1 MQYAQADDILSLKVI
16 LNTLKER
23 DTDMPQVDSQEE
35 YHLVDLLYPS
45 EEKKRACIERGTQI
59 SKLPQDYV
67 TNLELDLLSR
77 LICPENSLN
86 ALRILTQLTTDPDVL
101 NYRLDILED
110 FLNVP
115 QLEAVLYENVHKLYI
130 NEHVNIQKL
139 GLADSFYALNTR
151 LGSLKT
157 FIECITNCHEFCQ
170 KYQHTFKSED
180 LKGLVE
186 YFASVYNSEYF
197 DEVKRE
203 TDECLRILAK
213 GVKSVTVGINFDD
226 MMRPVEAMLLSVS
239 TDLIKKKGRF
249 DWIFKHLDG
258 DATRAIGKTHSLYN
272 ENGGTN
278 DLEAPLFRE
287 LKEINSEYI
296 SHLDRAIRAYFK
308 KSTEDILTFESQM
321 SFYIGAKRIID
332 AVRARGLEMTRPKY
346 LSMEERKLDAKGIFD
361 LSFYTQMVAS
371 NPIGSLKDK
380 IITNDSRMDDDGR
393 FFVLTGANNG
403 GKTTYT
409 RAVGIIQVLAQA
421 GVYVPCTS
429 CEISPVDF
437 IYTHFPKEE
446 EVGLNTSRFT
456 QECKQFK
463 VTVDNA
469 TRYSML
475 LLNESIQSTTPTEC
489 VYIATELTKIFR
501 CIGVRGVYAT
511 HLLELAK
518 SLDKIN
524 ETVEGDTKLVSIV
537 TTVDTT
543 ADNKRLYKIVRSAPQ
558 EFGYAKTIY
567 EKFGVSFDEV
577 KKRMEKEK
585 A

>member
-1 MQYAQADDILSLKVI
+1 MANEIE
-16 LNTLKER
+16 N
-23 DTDMPQVDSQEE
+23 QENDL
-35 YHLVDLLYPS
+35 HLVDLLYPS
-45 EEKKRACIERGTQI
+45 ETKRREAQDRATAIA
-59 SKLPQDYV
+59 KLPQDYI
-67 TNLELDLLSR
+67 TNLELELLSR
-77 LICPENSLN
+77 LICPENALN
-86 ALRILTQLTTDPDVL
+86 AQRILTQLSTDEEVL

-115 QLEAVLYENVHKLYI
+115 QLEAVLYENVHKLYV

-151 LGSLKT
+151 LNSLKT

-170 KYQHTFKSED
+170 KFQDRFHSEA

-203 TDECLRILAK
+203 TDECLRVLAK

-239 TDLIKKKGRF
+239 TDSIKKKGRF

-258 DATRAIGKTHSLYN
+258 GADRAIGRTHSLYN

-332 AVRARGLEMTRPKY
+332 AVRARGLEMCRPKY
-346 LSMEERKLDAKGIFD
+346 LKMDERRLDAKGVFD
-361 LSFYTQMVAS
+361 LSFYTQMVS
-371 NPIGSLKDK
+371 SDPMGTLKDK
-380 IITNDSRMDDDGR
+380 IITNDCKMDDDGR

-409 RAVGIIQVLAQA
+409 RAIGIIQVMAQA
-421 GVYVPCTS
+421 GIYVPCTS

-489 VYIATELTKIFR
+489 VFIATELTKIFR

-518 SLDKIN
+518 NLDKLN
-524 ETVEGDTKLVSIV
+524 AEVEGDTKLVSIV

-543 ADNKRLYKIVRSAPQ
+543 ADNKRLYRIVRSAPQ
-558 EFGYAKTIY
+558 EFGYAQTIY
-567 EKFGVSFDEV
+567 KKFGVSFEEV
-577 KKRMEKEK
+577 QKRMKNS
-585 A
+585 

>member
-1 MQYAQADDILSLKVI
+1 MANET
-16 LNTLKER
+16 LN
-23 DTDMPQVDSQEE
+23 QENDL
-35 YHLVDLLYPS
+35 HLVDLLYPS
-45 EEKKRACIERGTQI
+45 ETKRREAQDRATAIAQ
-59 SKLPQDYV
+59 LPQDYV
-67 TNLELDLLSR
+67 TNLELELLSR
-77 LICPENSLN
+77 LICPENALN
-86 ALRILTQLTTDPDVL
+86 AQRILTQLSTDEEVL

-115 QLEAVLYENVHKLYI
+115 QLEAVLYENVHKLYV

-151 LGSLKT
+151 LNSLKT

-170 KYQHTFKSED
+170 KFQNRFHSEA

-239 TDLIKKKGRF
+239 TDSIKKKGRF

-258 DATRAIGKTHSLYN
+258 GADRAIGRTHSLYN

-332 AVRARGLEMTRPKY
+332 AVRARGLEMCRPKY
-346 LSMEERKLDAKGIFD
+346 LKMDERRLDAKGVFD
-361 LSFYTQMVAS
+361 LSFYTQMVS
-371 NPIGSLKDK
+371 SDPMGTLKDK
-380 IITNDSRMDDDGR
+380 IITNDCKMDDDGR

-409 RAVGIIQVLAQA
+409 RAIGIIQVMAQA
-421 GVYVPCTS
+421 GIYVPCTS

-489 VYIATELTKIFR
+489 VFIATELTKIFR

-518 SLDKIN
+518 NLDKLN
-524 ETVEGDTKLVSIV
+524 AEVEGDTKLVSIV

-543 ADNKRLYKIVRSAPQ
+543 ADNKRLYRIVRSAPQ
-558 EFGYAKTIY
+558 EFGYAQTIY
-567 EKFGVSFDEV
+567 KKFGVSFEEV
-577 KKRMEKEK
+577 QKRMKNS
-585 A
+585 

>member
-1 MQYAQADDILSLKVI
+1 MANEIE
-16 LNTLKER
+16 N
-23 DTDMPQVDSQEE
+23 QENDL
-35 YHLVDLLYPS
+35 HLVDLLYPS
-45 EEKKRACIERGTQI
+45 ETKRREAQDRATAIAQ
-59 SKLPQDYV
+59 LPQDYV
-67 TNLELDLLSR
+67 ANLELELLSR

-86 ALRILTQLTTDPDVL
+86 ALRILTQLSTDEEVL

-115 QLEAVLYENVHKLYI
+115 QLEAVLYENVHKLYV

-151 LGSLKT
+151 LNSLKT
-157 FIECITNCHEFCQ
+157 FIECITKCHEFCQ
-170 KYQHTFKSED
+170 KFQDKFRSEA

-239 TDLIKKKGRF
+239 TDSIKKKGRF

-258 DATRAIGKTHSLYN
+258 GPDRAIGRTHSLYN

-332 AVRARGLEMTRPKY
+332 AVRARGLDMCRPKY
-346 LSMEERKLDAKGIFD
+346 LKMEERRLNAKGVFD
-361 LSFYTQMVAS
+361 LSFYTQMVS
-371 NPIGSLKDK
+371 SDPMGSLKDK
-380 IITNDSRMDDDGR
+380 IITNDCTMDDNGR

-409 RAVGIIQVLAQA
+409 RAIGIIQVMAQA
-421 GVYVPCTS
+421 GIYVPCSS

-489 VYIATELTKIFR
+489 VFIATELTKIFR

-518 SLDKIN
+518 NLDKLN
-524 ETVEGDTKLVSIV
+524 AEVEGDTKLVSIV

-543 ADNKRLYKIVRSAPQ
+543 ADNKRLYRIVKSAPQ
-558 EFGYAKTIY
+558 EFGYAQTIY
-567 EKFGVSFDEV
+567 KKFGVSFEEV
-577 KKRMEKEK
+577 QKRMKNS
-585 A
+585 

>member
-1 MQYAQADDILSLKVI
+1 MANEIE
-16 LNTLKER
+16 N
-23 DTDMPQVDSQEE
+23 QENDL
-35 YHLVDLLYPS
+35 HLVDLLYPS
-45 EEKKRACIERGTQI
+45 ETKRREAQDRATAIAQ
-59 SKLPQDYV
+59 LPQDYV
-67 TNLELDLLSR
+67 ANLELELLSR

-86 ALRILTQLTTDPDVL
+86 ALRILTQLSTDEEVL

-115 QLEAVLYENVHKLYI
+115 QLEAVLYENVHKLYV

-151 LGSLKT
+151 LNSLKT
-157 FIECITNCHEFCQ
+157 FIECITKCHEFCQ
-170 KYQHTFKSED
+170 KFQDRFKSEA

-239 TDLIKKKGRF
+239 TDSIKKKGRF

-258 DATRAIGKTHSLYN
+258 GADRAIGRTHSLYN

-332 AVRARGLEMTRPKY
+332 AVRARGLDMCRPKY
-346 LSMEERKLDAKGIFD
+346 LKMEERRLNAKGVFD
-361 LSFYTQMVAS
+361 LSFYTQMVS
-371 NPIGSLKDK
+371 SDPMGSLKDK
-380 IITNDSRMDDDGR
+380 IITNDCTMDDNGR

-409 RAVGIIQVLAQA
+409 RAIGIIQVMAQA
-421 GVYVPCTS
+421 GIYVPCSS

-489 VYIATELTKIFR
+489 VFIATELTKIFR

-518 SLDKIN
+518 NLDKLN
-524 ETVEGDTKLVSIV
+524 AEVEGDTKLVSIV

-543 ADNKRLYKIVRSAPQ
+543 ADNKRLYRIVKSAPQ
-558 EFGYAKTIY
+558 EFGYAQTIY
-567 EKFGVSFDEV
+567 KKFGVSFEEV
-577 KKRMEKEK
+577 QKRMKNS
-585 A
+585 

>member
-1 MQYAQADDILSLKVI
+1 MANEIE
-16 LNTLKER
+16 N
-23 DTDMPQVDSQEE
+23 QENDL
-35 YHLVDLLYPS
+35 HLVDLLYPS
-45 EEKKRACIERGTQI
+45 ETKRREAQDRATAIAQ
-59 SKLPQDYV
+59 LPQDYV
-67 TNLELDLLSR
+67 ANLELELLSR

-86 ALRILTQLTTDPDVL
+86 ALRILTQLSTDEEVL

-115 QLEAVLYENVHKLYI
+115 QLEAVLYENVHKLYV

-151 LGSLKT
+151 LNSLKT
-157 FIECITNCHEFCQ
+157 FIECITKCHEFCQ
-170 KYQHTFKSED
+170 KFQDKFRSEA

-239 TDLIKKKGRF
+239 TDSIKKKGRF

-258 DATRAIGKTHSLYN
+258 GADRAIGRTHSLYN

-332 AVRARGLEMTRPKY
+332 AVRARGLDMCRPKY
-346 LSMEERKLDAKGIFD
+346 LKMEERKLNAKGVFD
-361 LSFYTQMVAS
+361 LSFYTQMVS
-371 NPIGSLKDK
+371 SDPMGSLKDK
-380 IITNDSRMDDDGR
+380 IITNDCTMDDNGR

-409 RAVGIIQVLAQA
+409 RAIGIIQVMAQA
-421 GVYVPCTS
+421 GIYVPCSS

-489 VYIATELTKIFR
+489 VFIATELTKIFR

-518 SLDKIN
+518 NLDKLN
-524 ETVEGDTKLVSIV
+524 AEVEGDTKLVSIV

-543 ADNKRLYKIVRSAPQ
+543 ADNKRLYRIVKSAPQ
-558 EFGYAKTIY
+558 EFGYAQTIY
-567 EKFGVSFDEV
+567 KKFGVSFEEV
-577 KKRMEKEK
+577 QKRMKNS
-585 A
+585 

>member
-1 MQYAQADDILSLKVI
+1 MANEIE
-16 LNTLKER
+16 N
-23 DTDMPQVDSQEE
+23 QENDL
-35 YHLVDLLYPS
+35 HLVDLLYPS
-45 EEKKRACIERGTQI
+45 ETKRREAQDRATAIA
-59 SKLPQDYV
+59 KLPQDYV
-67 TNLELDLLSR
+67 TNLELELLSR
-77 LICPENSLN
+77 LICPENALN
-86 ALRILTQLTTDPDVL
+86 AQRILTQLSTDEEVL

-115 QLEAVLYENVHKLYI
+115 QLEAVLYENVHKLYV

-151 LGSLKT
+151 LNSLKT

-170 KYQHTFKSED
+170 KFQDRFHSEA

-203 TDECLRILAK
+203 TDECLRVLAK

-239 TDLIKKKGRF
+239 TDSIKKKCRF

-258 DATRAIGKTHSLYN
+258 GADRAIGRTHSLYN

-332 AVRARGLEMTRPKY
+332 AVRARGLEMCRPKY
-346 LSMEERKLDAKGIFD
+346 LKMDERRLDAKGVFD
-361 LSFYTQMVAS
+361 LSFYTQMVS
-371 NPIGSLKDK
+371 SDPMGTLKDK
-380 IITNDSRMDDDGR
+380 IITNDCKMDDDGR

-409 RAVGIIQVLAQA
+409 RAIGIIQVMAQA
-421 GVYVPCTS
+421 GIYVPCTS

-489 VYIATELTKIFR
+489 VFIATELTKIFR

-518 SLDKIN
+518 NLDKLN
-524 ETVEGDTKLVSIV
+524 AEVEGDTKLVSIV

-543 ADNKRLYKIVRSAPQ
+543 ADNKRLYRIVRSAPQ
-558 EFGYAKTIY
+558 EFGYAQTIY
-567 EKFGVSFDEV
+567 KKFGVSFEEV
-577 KKRMEKEK
+577 QKRMKNS
-585 A
+585 

>member
-1 MQYAQADDILSLKVI
+1 MANEIE
-16 LNTLKER
+16 N
-23 DTDMPQVDSQEE
+23 QENDL
-35 YHLVDLLYPS
+35 HLVDLLYPS
-45 EEKKRACIERGTQI
+45 ETKRREAQDRATAIAQ
-59 SKLPQDYV
+59 LPQDYV
-67 TNLELDLLSR
+67 ANLELELLSR

-86 ALRILTQLTTDPDVL
+86 ALRILIQLSTDEEVL

-115 QLEAVLYENVHKLYI
+115 QLEAVLYENVHKLYV

-151 LGSLKT
+151 LNSLKT
-157 FIECITNCHEFCQ
+157 FIECITKCHEFCQ
-170 KYQHTFKSED
+170 KFQDKFRSEA

-239 TDLIKKKGRF
+239 TDSIKKKGRF

-258 DATRAIGKTHSLYN
+258 GADRAIGRTHSLYN

-332 AVRARGLEMTRPKY
+332 AVRARGLDMCRPKY
-346 LSMEERKLDAKGIFD
+346 LKMEERRLNAKGVFD
-361 LSFYTQMVAS
+361 LSFYTQMVS
-371 NPIGSLKDK
+371 SDPMGSLKDK
-380 IITNDSRMDDDGR
+380 IITNDCTMDDNGR

-403 GKTTYT
+403 GKTTYS
-409 RAVGIIQVLAQA
+409 RAIGIIQVMAQA
-421 GVYVPCTS
+421 GIYVPCSS

-489 VYIATELTKIFR
+489 VFIATELTKIFR

-518 SLDKIN
+518 NLDKLN
-524 ETVEGDTKLVSIV
+524 AEVEGDTKLVSIV

-543 ADNKRLYKIVRSAPQ
+543 ADNKRLYRIVKSAPQ
-558 EFGYAKTIY
+558 EFGYAQTIY
-567 EKFGVSFDEV
+567 KKFGVSFEEV
-577 KKRMEKEK
+577 QKRMKNS
-585 A
+585 

>member
-1 MQYAQADDILSLKVI
+1 MANEIE
-16 LNTLKER
+16 N
-23 DTDMPQVDSQEE
+23 QENDL
-35 YHLVDLLYPS
+35 HLVDLLYPS
-45 EEKKRACIERGTQI
+45 ETKRREAQDRATAIAQ
-59 SKLPQDYV
+59 LPQDYV
-67 TNLELDLLSR
+67 ANLELELLSR

-86 ALRILTQLTTDPDVL
+86 ALRILTQLSTDEEVL

-115 QLEAVLYENVHKLYI
+115 QLEAVLYENVHKLYV

-151 LGSLKT
+151 LNSLKT
-157 FIECITNCHEFCQ
+157 FIECITKCHEFCQ
-170 KYQHTFKSED
+170 KFQDKFRSEA

-239 TDLIKKKGRF
+239 TDSIKKKGRF

-258 DATRAIGKTHSLYN
+258 GADRAIGRTHSLYN

-332 AVRARGLEMTRPKY
+332 AVRARGLDMCRPKY
-346 LSMEERKLDAKGIFD
+346 LKMEERRLNAKGVFD
-361 LSFYTQMVAS
+361 LSFYTQMVS
-371 NPIGSLKDK
+371 SDPMGSLKDK
-380 IITNDSRMDDDGR
+380 IITNDCTMDDNGR

-403 GKTTYT
+403 GKTTYS
-409 RAVGIIQVLAQA
+409 RAIGIIQVMAQA
-421 GVYVPCTS
+421 GIYVPCSS

-489 VYIATELTKIFR
+489 VFIATELTKIFR

-518 SLDKIN
+518 NLDKLN
-524 ETVEGDTKLVSIV
+524 AEVEGDTKLVSIV

-543 ADNKRLYKIVRSAPQ
+543 ADNKRLYRIVKSAPQ
-558 EFGYAKTIY
+558 EFGYAQTIY
-567 EKFGVSFDEV
+567 KKFGVSFEEV
-577 KKRMEKEK
+577 QKRMKNS
-585 A
+585 

>member
-1 MQYAQADDILSLKVI
+1 MANEIE
-16 LNTLKER
+16 N
-23 DTDMPQVDSQEE
+23 QENDL
-35 YHLVDLLYPS
+35 HLVDLLYPS
-45 EEKKRACIERGTQI
+45 ETKRREAQDRATAIAQ
-59 SKLPQDYV
+59 LPQDYV
-67 TNLELDLLSR
+67 ANLELELLSR

-86 ALRILTQLTTDPDVL
+86 ALRILTQLSTDEEVL

-115 QLEAVLYENVHKLYI
+115 QLEAVLYENVHKLYV

-151 LGSLKT
+151 LNSLKT
-157 FIECITNCHEFCQ
+157 FIECITKCHEFCQ
-170 KYQHTFKSED
+170 KFQDKFRSEA

-239 TDLIKKKGRF
+239 TDSIKKKGRF

-258 DATRAIGKTHSLYN
+258 GADRAIGRTHSLYN

-332 AVRARGLEMTRPKY
+332 AVRARGLDMCRPKY
-346 LSMEERKLDAKGIFD
+346 LKMEERRLNAKGVFD
-361 LSFYTQMVAS
+361 LSFYTQMVS
-371 NPIGSLKDK
+371 SDPMGSLKDK
-380 IITNDSRMDDDGR
+380 IITNDCTMDDNGR

-409 RAVGIIQVLAQA
+409 RAIGIIQVMAQA
-421 GVYVPCTS
+421 GIYVPCSS

-489 VYIATELTKIFR
+489 VFIATELTKIFR

-518 SLDKIN
+518 NLDKLN
-524 ETVEGDTKLVSIV
+524 AEVEGDTKLVSIV

-543 ADNKRLYKIVRSAPQ
+543 ADNKRLYRIVRSAPQ
-558 EFGYAKTIY
+558 EFGYAQTIY
-567 EKFGVSFDEV
+567 KKFGVSFEEV
-577 KKRMEKEK
+577 QKRMKNS
-585 A
+585 

>member
-1 MQYAQADDILSLKVI
+1 MANET
-16 LNTLKER
+16 LN
-23 DTDMPQVDSQEE
+23 QENDL
-35 YHLVDLLYPS
+35 HLVDLLYPS
-45 EEKKRACIERGTQI
+45 ETKRREAQARAAAIAQ
-59 SKLPQDYV
+59 LPQDYV
-67 TNLELDLLSR
+67 TNLELELLSR
-77 LICPENSLN
+77 LICPENALN
-86 ALRILTQLTTDPDVL
+86 AQRILTQLSTDEEVL

-151 LGSLKT
+151 LNSLKT
-157 FIECITNCHEFCQ
+157 FIECITKCHEFCQ
-170 KYQHTFKSED
+170 KFQDRFKSEA

-203 TDECLRILAK
+203 TDECLKILAK

-239 TDLIKKKGRF
+239 TDSIKKKGRF

-258 DATRAIGKTHSLYN
+258 GADRAIGRTHSLYN

-296 SHLDRAIRAYFK
+296 AHLDRAIRAYFK

-332 AVRARGLEMTRPKY
+332 AVRARGLDMCRPKY
-346 LSMEERKLDAKGIFD
+346 LKMDERRLDAKGVFD
-361 LSFYTQMVAS
+361 LSFYTQMVS
-371 NPIGSLKDK
+371 SDPMGSLKDK
-380 IITNDSRMDDDGR
+380 IITNDCRMDDDGR

-409 RAVGIIQVLAQA
+409 RAIGIIQVLAQA
-421 GVYVPCTS
+421 GIYVPCTS

-489 VYIATELTKIFR
+489 VFIATELTKIFR

-518 SLDKIN
+518 NLDKLN
-524 ETVEGDTKLVSIV
+524 AEVEGDTKLVSIV

-543 ADNKRLYKIVRSAPQ
+543 ADNKRLYRIIRSAPQ
-558 EFGYAKTIY
+558 EFGYAQTIY
-567 EKFGVSFDEV
+567 KKFGVSFEEV
-577 KKRMEKEK
+577 QKRMKNS
-585 A
+585 

>member
-1 MQYAQADDILSLKVI
+1 MANEIE
-16 LNTLKER
+16 N
-23 DTDMPQVDSQEE
+23 QENDL
-35 YHLVDLLYPS
+35 HLVDLLYPS
-45 EEKKRACIERGTQI
+45 ETKRREAQDRATAFAQ
-59 SKLPQDYV
+59 LPQDYV
-67 TNLELDLLSR
+67 ANLELELLSR

-86 ALRILTQLTTDPDVL
+86 ALRILTQLSTDEEVL

-115 QLEAVLYENVHKLYI
+115 QLEAVLYENVHKLYV

-151 LGSLKT
+151 LNSLKT
-157 FIECITNCHEFCQ
+157 FIECITKCHEFCQ
-170 KYQHTFKSED
+170 KFQDKFRSEA

-239 TDLIKKKGRF
+239 TDSIKKKGRF

-258 DATRAIGKTHSLYN
+258 GADRAIGRTHSLYN

-332 AVRARGLEMTRPKY
+332 AVRARGLDMCRPKY
-346 LSMEERKLDAKGIFD
+346 LKMEERRLNAKGVFD
-361 LSFYTQMVAS
+361 LSFYTQMVS
-371 NPIGSLKDK
+371 SDPMGSLKDK
-380 IITNDSRMDDDGR
+380 IITNDCTMDDNGR

-409 RAVGIIQVLAQA
+409 RAIGIIQVMAQA
-421 GVYVPCTS
+421 GIYVPCSS

-489 VYIATELTKIFR
+489 VFIATELTKIFR

-518 SLDKIN
+518 NLDKLN
-524 ETVEGDTKLVSIV
+524 AEVEGDTKLVSIV

-543 ADNKRLYKIVRSAPQ
+543 ADNKRLYRIVKSAPQ
-558 EFGYAKTIY
+558 EFGYAQTIY
-567 EKFGVSFDEV
+567 KKFGVSFEEV
-577 KKRMEKEK
+577 QKRMKNS
-585 A
+585 

>member
-1 MQYAQADDILSLKVI
+1 
-16 LNTLKER
+16 
-23 DTDMPQVDSQEE
+23 MPDEM
-35 YHLVDLLYPS
+35 HLVDLMYPS
-45 EEKKRACIERGTQI
+45 EEKKRQHLERSAAI
-59 SKLPQDYV
+59 AKLPQDYI
-67 TNLELDLLSR
+67 TNLELEQLSR
-77 LICPENSLN
+77 LICPEYALN
-86 ALRILTQLTTDPDVL
+86 AQRVFTQLSTDAETL

-115 QLEAVLYENVHKLYI
+115 ALEAVLYENVHKLYI
-130 NEHVNIQKL
+130 NEHINMEKL
-139 GLADSFYALNTR
+139 GLADSFFALNQR
-151 LGSLKT
+151 LESLKT
-157 FIECITNCHEFCQ
+157 FIECITKCHEFCDKNKQ
-170 KYQHTFKSED
+170 KFHSKALVD
-180 LKGLVE
+180 LAD
-186 YFASVYNSEYF
+186 YFASIYNSEYF

-226 MMRPVEAMLLSVS
+226 MMRPVEAMLLSVA
-239 TDLIKKKGRF
+239 TDPIKKKGRF
-249 DWIFKHLDG
+249 DWIFKHLDNS
-258 DATRAIGKTHSLYN
+258 DRAIGRTHSLYN

-287 LKEINSEYI
+287 LKEVNSEYI
-296 SHLDRAIRAYFK
+296 SHLDTAIRAYFK
-308 KSTEDILTFESQM
+308 KSTEDILTFENQM
-321 SFYIGAKRIID
+321 SFYIGAKRIVE
-332 AVRARGLEMTRPKY
+332 AVRARGLDMCRPKY
-346 LSMEERKLDAKGIFD
+346 LPMEERKMNAKGVFD
-361 LSFYTQMVAS
+361 LSFYIQMVGS
-371 NPIGSLKDK
+371 DPMGSLKGK
-380 IITNDSRMDDDGR
+380 IITNDCRFDDDGR

-409 RAVGIIQVLAQA
+409 RAIGIIQALAQA
-421 GVYVPCTS
+421 GIYVPCAE

-463 VTVDNA
+463 ETVDTA

-501 CIGVRGVYAT
+501 CVGVRGVYAT
-511 HLLELAK
+511 HLLELAR
-518 SLDKIN
+518 SLDKLN
-524 ETVEGDTKLVSIV
+524 KEVEGDTKLVSLI

-543 ADNKRLYKIVRSAPQ
+543 DDNRRLYRIERAEPQ
-558 EFGYAKTIY
+558 EFGYARTIY
-567 EKFGVSFDEV
+567 EKFGVSFEEV
-577 KKRMEKEK
+577 KRRQAAAKN

>member
-1 MQYAQADDILSLKVI
+1 MANEIE
-16 LNTLKER
+16 N
-23 DTDMPQVDSQEE
+23 QENDL
-35 YHLVDLLYPS
+35 HLVDLLYPS
-45 EEKKRACIERGTQI
+45 ETKRREAQDRATAIAQ
-59 SKLPQDYV
+59 LPQDYV
-67 TNLELDLLSR
+67 ANLELELLSR

-86 ALRILTQLTTDPDVL
+86 ALRILTQLSTDEEVL

-115 QLEAVLYENVHKLYI
+115 QLEAVLYENVHKLYV

-151 LGSLKT
+151 LNSLKT
-157 FIECITNCHEFCQ
+157 FIECITKCHEFCQ
-170 KYQHTFKSED
+170 KFQDKFKSEA

-239 TDLIKKKGRF
+239 TDSIRKKGRF

-258 DATRAIGKTHSLYN
+258 GADRAIGRTHSLYN

-332 AVRARGLEMTRPKY
+332 AVRARGLDMCRPKY
-346 LSMEERKLDAKGIFD
+346 LKMDERRLDAKGVFD
-361 LSFYTQMVAS
+361 LSFYTQMVS
-371 NPIGSLKDK
+371 SDPMGSLKGK
-380 IITNDSRMDDDGR
+380 IITNDCTMDDDGR

-409 RAVGIIQVLAQA
+409 RAIGIIQVMAQA
-421 GVYVPCTS
+421 GIYVPCTS

-489 VYIATELTKIFR
+489 VFIATELTKIFR

-518 SLDKIN
+518 NLDKLN
-524 ETVEGDTKLVSIV
+524 AEVEGDTKLVSIV

-543 ADNKRLYKIVRSAPQ
+543 ADNKRLYRIVRSAPQ
-558 EFGYAKTIY
+558 EFGYAQTIY
-567 EKFGVSFDEV
+567 KKFGVSFEEV
-577 KKRMEKEK
+577 QKRIKN

>member
-1 MQYAQADDILSLKVI
+1 MANEIE
-16 LNTLKER
+16 N
-23 DTDMPQVDSQEE
+23 QENDL
-35 YHLVDLLYPS
+35 HLVDLLYPS
-45 EEKKRACIERGTQI
+45 ETKRREAQDRATAIA
-59 SKLPQDYV
+59 KLPQDYV
-67 TNLELDLLSR
+67 TNLELELLSR
-77 LICPENSLN
+77 LICPENALN
-86 ALRILTQLTTDPDVL
+86 AQRILTQLSTDEEVL

-115 QLEAVLYENVHKLYI
+115 QLEAVLYENVHKLYV

-151 LGSLKT
+151 LNSLKT

-170 KYQHTFKSED
+170 KFQDRFHSEA
-180 LKGLVE
+180 LKWLVE

-203 TDECLRILAK
+203 TDECLRVLAK

-239 TDLIKKKGRF
+239 TDSIKKKGRF

-258 DATRAIGKTHSLYN
+258 GADRAIGRTHSLYN

-332 AVRARGLEMTRPKY
+332 AVRARGLEMCRPKY
-346 LSMEERKLDAKGIFD
+346 LKMDERRLDAKGVFD
-361 LSFYTQMVAS
+361 LSFYTQMVS
-371 NPIGSLKDK
+371 SDPMGTLKDK
-380 IITNDSRMDDDGR
+380 IITNDCKMDDDGR

-409 RAVGIIQVLAQA
+409 RAIGIIQVMAQA
-421 GVYVPCTS
+421 GIYVPCTS

-489 VYIATELTKIFR
+489 VFIATELTKIFR

-518 SLDKIN
+518 NLDKLN
-524 ETVEGDTKLVSIV
+524 AEVEGDTKLVSIV

-543 ADNKRLYKIVRSAPQ
+543 ADNKRLYRIVRSAPQ
-558 EFGYAKTIY
+558 EFGYAQTIY
-567 EKFGVSFDEV
+567 KKFGVSFEEV
-577 KKRMEKEK
+577 QKRMKNS
-585 A
+585 

>member
-1 MQYAQADDILSLKVI
+1 MANEIE
-16 LNTLKER
+16 N
-23 DTDMPQVDSQEE
+23 QENDL
-35 YHLVDLLYPS
+35 HLVDLLYPS
-45 EEKKRACIERGTQI
+45 ETKRREAQDRATAIAQ
-59 SKLPQDYV
+59 LPQDYV
-67 TNLELDLLSR
+67 ANLELELLSR

-86 ALRILTQLTTDPDVL
+86 ALRILTQLSTDEEVL

-115 QLEAVLYENVHKLYI
+115 QLEAVLYENVHKLYV

-139 GLADSFYALNTR
+139 GLAHSFYALNTR
-151 LGSLKT
+151 LNSLKT
-157 FIECITNCHEFCQ
+157 FIECITKCHEFCQ
-170 KYQHTFKSED
+170 KFQDKFRSEA

-239 TDLIKKKGRF
+239 TDSIKKKGRF

-258 DATRAIGKTHSLYN
+258 GADRAIGRTHSLYN

-332 AVRARGLEMTRPKY
+332 AVRARGLDMCRPKY
-346 LSMEERKLDAKGIFD
+346 LKMEERRLNAKGVFD
-361 LSFYTQMVAS
+361 LSFYTQMVS
-371 NPIGSLKDK
+371 SDPMGSLKDK
-380 IITNDSRMDDDGR
+380 IITNDCTMDDNGR

-409 RAVGIIQVLAQA
+409 RAIGIIQVMAQA
-421 GVYVPCTS
+421 GIYVPCSS

-489 VYIATELTKIFR
+489 VFIATELTKIFR

-518 SLDKIN
+518 NLDKLN
-524 ETVEGDTKLVSIV
+524 AEVEGDTKLVSIV

-543 ADNKRLYKIVRSAPQ
+543 ADNKRLYRIVKSAPQ
-558 EFGYAKTIY
+558 EFGYAQTIY
-567 EKFGVSFDEV
+567 KKFGVSFEEV
-577 KKRMEKEK
+577 QKRMKNS
-585 A
+585 

>member
-1 MQYAQADDILSLKVI
+1 MANEIE
-16 LNTLKER
+16 N
-23 DTDMPQVDSQEE
+23 QENDL
-35 YHLVDLLYPS
+35 HLVDLLYPS
-45 EEKKRACIERGTQI
+45 ETKRREAQDRATAIAQ
-59 SKLPQDYV
+59 LPQDYV
-67 TNLELDLLSR
+67 ANLELELLSR

-86 ALRILTQLTTDPDVL
+86 ALRILIQLSTDEEVL

-115 QLEAVLYENVHKLYI
+115 QLEAVLYENVHKLYV

-151 LGSLKT
+151 LNSLKT
-157 FIECITNCHEFCQ
+157 FIECITKCHEFCQ
-170 KYQHTFKSED
+170 KFQDKFRSEA

-239 TDLIKKKGRF
+239 TDSIKKKGRF

-258 DATRAIGKTHSLYN
+258 GADRAIGRTHSLYN

-332 AVRARGLEMTRPKY
+332 AVRARGLDMCRPKY
-346 LSMEERKLDAKGIFD
+346 LKMEERKLNAKGVFD
-361 LSFYTQMVAS
+361 LSFYTQMVS
-371 NPIGSLKDK
+371 SDPMGSLKDK
-380 IITNDSRMDDDGR
+380 IITNDCTMDDNGR

-409 RAVGIIQVLAQA
+409 RAIGIIQVMAQA
-421 GVYVPCTS
+421 GIYVPCSS

-489 VYIATELTKIFR
+489 VFIATELTKIFR

-518 SLDKIN
+518 NLDKLN
-524 ETVEGDTKLVSIV
+524 AEVEGDTKLVSIV

-543 ADNKRLYKIVRSAPQ
+543 ADNKRLYRIVKSAPQ
-558 EFGYAKTIY
+558 EFGYAQTIY
-567 EKFGVSFDEV
+567 KKFGVSFEEV
-577 KKRMEKEK
+577 QKRMKNS
-585 A
+585 

>member
-1 MQYAQADDILSLKVI
+1 MANEIE
-16 LNTLKER
+16 N
-23 DTDMPQVDSQEE
+23 QENDL
-35 YHLVDLLYPS
+35 HLVDLLYPS
-45 EEKKRACIERGTQI
+45 ETKRREAQDRATAIAQ
-59 SKLPQDYV
+59 LPQDYV
-67 TNLELDLLSR
+67 ANLELELLSR

-86 ALRILTQLTTDPDVL
+86 ALRILTQLSTDEEVL

-115 QLEAVLYENVHKLYI
+115 QLEAVIYENVHKLYV

-151 LGSLKT
+151 LNSLKT
-157 FIECITNCHEFCQ
+157 FIECITKCHEFCQ
-170 KYQHTFKSED
+170 KFQDKFRSEA

-239 TDLIKKKGRF
+239 TDSIKKKGRF

-258 DATRAIGKTHSLYN
+258 GANRAIGRTHSLYN

-332 AVRARGLEMTRPKY
+332 AVRARGLDMCRPKY
-346 LSMEERKLDAKGIFD
+346 LKMEERRLNAKGVFD
-361 LSFYTQMVAS
+361 LSFYTQMVS
-371 NPIGSLKDK
+371 SDPMGSLKDK
-380 IITNDSRMDDDGR
+380 IITNDCTMDDNGR

-409 RAVGIIQVLAQA
+409 RAIGIIQVMAQA
-421 GVYVPCTS
+421 GIYVPCSS

-489 VYIATELTKIFR
+489 VFIATELTKIFR

-518 SLDKIN
+518 NLDKLN
-524 ETVEGDTKLVSIV
+524 AEVEGDTKLVSIV

-543 ADNKRLYKIVRSAPQ
+543 ADNKRLYRIVKSAPQ
-558 EFGYAKTIY
+558 EFGYAQTIY
-567 EKFGVSFDEV
+567 KKFGVSFEEV
-577 KKRMEKEK
+577 QKRMKNS
-585 A
+585 

>member
-1 MQYAQADDILSLKVI
+1 MADEI
-16 LNTLKER
+16 
-23 DTDMPQVDSQEE
+23 
-35 YHLVDLLYPS
+35 HLVDLMYPS
-45 EEKKRACIERGTQI
+45 EEKRRLHLDRGAELA
-59 SKLPQDYV
+59 KLPQDYIG
-67 TNLELDLLSR
+67 NLELEQLSR
-77 LICPENSLN
+77 LICPEYAMN
-86 ALRILTQLTTDPDVL
+86 AMRVFTQLSTDPETL

-115 QLEAVLYENVHKLYI
+115 SLEAVLYENVHRLYI
-130 NEHVNIQKL
+130 NEHINVQKL
-139 GLADSFYALNTR
+139 GLADSFYALNQR
-151 LGSLKT
+151 LESLKT
-157 FIECITNCHEFCQ
+157 FIECITKCHEFCSKNKDKFHSTALQ
-170 KYQHTFKSED
+170 
-180 LKGLVE
+180 GLTE

-203 TDECLRILAK
+203 TDECLRLLAK

-226 MMRPVEAMLLSVS
+226 MLRPIEAMLLSVS
-239 TDLIKKKGRF
+239 TDPIKKKGRF
-249 DWIFKHLDG
+249 DWLFARSG
-258 DATRAIGKTHSLYN
+258 DTGRAIGKTHSLYN
-272 ENGGTN
+272 ENGGQN

-296 SHLDRAIRAYFK
+296 GHLDTAIRAYFK

-321 SFYIGAKRIID
+321 SFYIGAKKIVE
-332 AVRARGLEMTRPKY
+332 AVRARGLEMCRPKY
-346 LSMEERKLDAKGIFD
+346 LPMEERRMNAKGIFD
-361 LSFYTQMVAS
+361 LSFYIQMVSSDPMA
-371 NPIGSLKDK
+371 SLKDK
-380 IITNDSRMDDDGR
+380 IITNDCRFDDDGR

-409 RAVGIIQVLAQA
+409 RALGIIQVFAQA
-421 GVYVPCTS
+421 GLYVPCTE
-429 CEISPVDF
+429 CEISPVDY

-463 VTVDNA
+463 ETVDTA

-501 CIGVRGVYAT
+501 CVGVRGVYAT

-518 SLDKIN
+518 SLDKLN
-524 ETVEGDTKLVSIV
+524 AEVDGDTKLVSIV

-543 ADNKRLYKIVRSAPQ
+543 ADNRRLYRIERAEPQ
-558 EFGYAKTIY
+558 EFGYARTIY
-567 EKFGVSFDEV
+567 EKFGVSFEEV
-577 KKRMEKEK
+577 KRRQAK

>member
-1 MQYAQADDILSLKVI
+1 MANETI
-16 LNTLKER
+16 N
-23 DTDMPQVDSQEE
+23 QENDL
-35 YHLVDLLYPS
+35 HLVDLLYPS
-45 EEKKRACIERGTQI
+45 ETKRREAQDRAAAIAQ
-59 SKLPQDYV
+59 LPQDYV
-67 TNLELDLLSR
+67 TNLELELLSR
-77 LICPENSLN
+77 LICPENALN
-86 ALRILTQLTTDPDVL
+86 AQRILTQLSTDEEVL

-115 QLEAVLYENVHKLYI
+115 QLEAVLYENVHKLYV

-151 LGSLKT
+151 LNSLKT
-157 FIECITNCHEFCQ
+157 FIECITKCHEFCQ
-170 KYQHTFKSED
+170 KFQDRFKSEA

-203 TDECLRILAK
+203 TDECLKILAK

-239 TDLIKKKGRF
+239 TDSIKKKGRF

-258 DATRAIGKTHSLYN
+258 GADRAIGRTHSLYN

-296 SHLDRAIRAYFK
+296 AHLDRAIRAYFK

-332 AVRARGLEMTRPKY
+332 AVRARGLDMCRPKY
-346 LSMEERKLDAKGIFD
+346 LKMDERRLDAKGVFD
-361 LSFYTQMVAS
+361 LSFYTQMVS
-371 NPIGSLKDK
+371 SDPMGSLKDK
-380 IITNDSRMDDDGR
+380 IITNDCKMDDDGR

-409 RAVGIIQVLAQA
+409 RAIGIIQVMAQA
-421 GVYVPCTS
+421 GIYVPCTS

-489 VYIATELTKIFR
+489 VFIATELTKIFR

-518 SLDKIN
+518 NLDKLN
-524 ETVEGDTKLVSIV
+524 AEVEGDTKLVSIV

-543 ADNKRLYKIVRSAPQ
+543 ADNKRLYRIIRSAPQ
-558 EFGYAKTIY
+558 EFGYAQTIY
-567 EKFGVSFDEV
+567 KKFGVSFEEV
-577 KKRMEKEK
+577 QKRMKNS
-585 A
+585 

>member
-1 MQYAQADDILSLKVI
+1 MAQQIE
-16 LNTLKER
+16 T
-23 DTDMPQVDSQEE
+23 TEE
-35 YHLVDLLYPS
+35 NLHLVDLLYPS
-45 EEKKRACIERGTQI
+45 ESKKAAALERAAEIA
-59 SKLPQDYV
+59 KLPQDYV
-67 TNLELDLLSR
+67 TNLELELLSR

-86 ALRILTQLTTDPDVL
+86 AQRILTQMSTDEEVL

-110 FLNVP
+110 FLSVP

-157 FIECITNCHEFCQ
+157 FIECITKCHEFCQ
-170 KYQHTFKSED
+170 KYQDKLKSTA

-203 TDECLRILAK
+203 TDECLKVLSK

-239 TDLIKKKGRF
+239 TDTIKKKGRF
-249 DWIFKHLDG
+249 DWIFKHIEG
-258 DATRAIGKTHSLYN
+258 EGTRAIGRTHSLYN
-272 ENGGTN
+272 EQGGTN

-321 SFYIGAKRIID
+321 SFYIGAKRIIE
-332 AVRARGLEMTRPKY
+332 AVRSRGLEMCRPKY
-346 LSMEERKLDAKGIFD
+346 LPMDERKLDAKGIFD

-371 NPIGSLKDK
+371 DPMGSLKDK
-380 IITNDSRMDDDGR
+380 IITNDCAMDDDGR

-403 GKTTYT
+403 GKTTFT
-409 RAVGIIQVLAQA
+409 RAIGIIQVLAQA
-421 GVYVPCTS
+421 GIYVPCVS

-463 VTVDNA
+463 ETVDTA
-469 TRYSML
+469 TRHSML

-518 SLDKIN
+518 NLDNLNAEVK
-524 ETVEGDTKLVSIV
+524 GDTKLVSIV
-537 TTVDTT
+537 TTVDVT
-543 ADNKRLYKIVRSAPQ
+543 ADNKRLYRIVRSAPQ

-567 EKFGVSFDEV
+567 KKFGVSFEEV
-577 KKRMEKEK
+577 KKRMGVE
-585 A
+585 

>member
-1 MQYAQADDILSLKVI
+1 MANET
-16 LNTLKER
+16 LN
-23 DTDMPQVDSQEE
+23 QENDL
-35 YHLVDLLYPS
+35 HLVDLLYPS
-45 EEKKRACIERGTQI
+45 ETKRREAQDRATAIA
-59 SKLPQDYV
+59 KLPQDYV
-67 TNLELDLLSR
+67 TNLELELLSR
-77 LICPENSLN
+77 LICPENALN
-86 ALRILTQLTTDPDVL
+86 AQRILTQLSTDEEVL

-115 QLEAVLYENVHKLYI
+115 QLEAVLYENVHKLYV

-151 LGSLKT
+151 LNSLKT
-157 FIECITNCHEFCQ
+157 FIECITKCHEFCQ
-170 KYQHTFKSED
+170 KFQDRFKSEA

-197 DEVKRE
+197 DEVKKE
-203 TDECLRILAK
+203 TDECLRVLAK

-239 TDLIKKKGRF
+239 TDSIRKKGRF

-258 DATRAIGKTHSLYN
+258 GADRAIGRTHSLYN

-296 SHLDRAIRAYFK
+296 AHLDRAIRAYFK

-332 AVRARGLEMTRPKY
+332 AVRARGLDMCRPRY
-346 LSMEERKLDAKGIFD
+346 LKMEERRLDAKGVFD
-361 LSFYTQMVAS
+361 LSFYTQMVS
-371 NPIGSLKDK
+371 SDPMGSLKDK
-380 IITNDSRMDDDGR
+380 IITNDCKMDDDGR

-409 RAVGIIQVLAQA
+409 RAIGIIQVMAQA
-421 GVYVPCTS
+421 GIYVPCTS

-518 SLDKIN
+518 NLDKLN
-524 ETVEGDTKLVSIV
+524 AEVEGDTKLVSIV

-543 ADNKRLYKIVRSAPQ
+543 ADNKRLYRIVRSAPQ
-558 EFGYAKTIY
+558 EFGYAQTIY
-567 EKFGVSFDEV
+567 KKFGVSFEEV
-577 KKRMEKEK
+577 QKRMKNL
-585 A
+585 